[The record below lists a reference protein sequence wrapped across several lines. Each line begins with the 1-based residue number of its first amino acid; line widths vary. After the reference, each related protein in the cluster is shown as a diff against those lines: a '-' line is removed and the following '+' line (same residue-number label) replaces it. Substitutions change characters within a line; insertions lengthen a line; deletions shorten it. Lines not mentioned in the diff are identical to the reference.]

1 MYKRQA
7 EEAAAKFE
15 QVFGVLANDVRD
27 NLETMA
33 EANRRSSFDLI
44 SYASTLQDTFVPLG
58 FARDEA
64 AKLSTTI
71 TQLGIDIA
79 AFSNKS
85 DPEVIQNLTSAIVGN
100 HEAVRSYGI
109 VITETVLKQELA
121 RLGMDDLRGAALEMA
136 KAQARVNIIMRASAD
151 AQGAAVREADS
162 YTNTLKAFDAAVL
175 ELKVGIGEGLLPMMT
190 DLAEVAIL
198 IVEALNDDYVRGLL
212 AADEA
217 NRKAGVSAEELT
229 ADLKG
234 VIDTVSYTHLDV
246 YKRQRQHRH
255 GRSHVQGHAGDR
267 LYAQHRQPQRLLRCV
282 GQRRDGH
289 RLHGRRR
296 NVGKQSRDEGR
307 DQRPGEI
314 RRR

>member
-1 MYKRQA
+1 MRAATARAEQAEQRLGQTRKSSGLAADIVKQQFAALVTGGSILLAGRQLLAFGKDAISAAGDA

-121 RLGMDDLRGAALEMA
+121 RLGMDL
-136 KAQARVNIIMRASAD
+136 S
-151 AQGAAVREADS
+151 
-162 YTNTLKAFDAAVL
+162 
-175 ELKVGIGEGLLPMMT
+175 
-190 DLAEVAIL
+190 L
-198 IVEALNDDYVRGLL
+198 IH
-212 AADEA
+212 
-217 NRKAGVSAEELT
+217 
-229 ADLKG
+229 
-234 VIDTVSYTHLDV
+234 I
-246 YKRQRQHRH
+246 
-255 GRSHVQGHAGDR
+255 
-267 LYAQHRQPQRLLRCV
+267 
-282 GQRRDGH
+282 
-289 RLHGRRR
+289 
-296 NVGKQSRDEGR
+296 
-307 DQRPGEI
+307 
-314 RRR
+314 